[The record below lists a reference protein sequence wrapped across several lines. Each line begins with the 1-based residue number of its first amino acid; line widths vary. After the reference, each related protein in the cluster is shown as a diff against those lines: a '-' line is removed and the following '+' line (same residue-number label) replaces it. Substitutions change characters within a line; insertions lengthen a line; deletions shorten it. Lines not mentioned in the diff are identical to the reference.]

1 MKQTFLLVCLGVGI
15 LLCGC
20 GSSNQSG
27 QKPQSGE
34 IDKNLHLP
42 ISKKNAD
49 AEALRKKAK
58 AAGSASRIMGYDGK
72 RIDKDLNTIIDKSE
86 DLKSQYKDFGL
97 D

>member
-1 MKQTFLLVCLGVGI
+1 MKKIFLFVCLGIGI

-20 GSSNQSG
+20 GSSSETK
-27 QKPQSGE
+27 QKQQNSDL
-34 IDKNLHLP
+34 DKNLQQP
-42 ISKKNAD
+42 ISQKNTD